1 MSLVKAKLKAARD
14 ALGKKQYA
22 AAKDAAEQA
31 LAFDPGNYNA
41 NVFIGLALLE
51 LGDFGQSEQAY
62 RRAIDAN
69 PDQLLAW
76 QGLSKFYERAEQ
88 WDKYVETLRRLL
100 DLFVQQ
106 NDALKCVETLEKFID
121 CRRERGTHSQAG
133 THLFAS
139 AQLTQAQLVEALSL
153 LLPDSPLY
161 TLLSTLPVLD
171 HTNPS
176 ATPAYQTQVALHNTL
191 PVLEEIVRIVE
202 KDEEDAHNKE
212 VTKRRTRLGA
222 ASPEQLR
229 KEVGVEIWG
238 PSQLPKLY
246 DDILNH
252 PNTPDDL
259 RRATDAKLLRYK
271 YRYLCA
277 LPPKGDQKA
286 AASREVD
293 NLVSGT
299 ITLGIPDELAWMLCL
314 DGLDCIDGET
324 YNLPLLRQFMELF
337 PSLPLTSLLT
347 AYFLYMDIPL
357 VVESDEDD
365 TPKPPVEQTGDPF
378 DTMLDAYPSISD
390 SVLATQIIASVYL
403 HECDYQ
409 NSVVVA
415 ENGLAVVARAETD
428 RGKLFPNNRLGFKV
442 VLATSLVHLF
452 PPKHHARA
460 LSVLEEVLS
469 QAPNNAPC
477 LMGRAY
483 ILQHEKRWDDAAEL
497 FARVSDLLPE
507 DLALGIRAKEE
518 YAWCKSQAGELQ
530 SGIQGLED
538 ALAVLTELEDAKDD
552 CARCLWRIGKSYWD
566 FGADEKREEAYRYFI
581 QSLKSN
587 PSYAPAFTS
596 LGIYYAEF
604 VTPRDPTRASKCFQ
618 KAFELDARE
627 GDAARRLADGFADE
641 REWDL
646 VEVVARRT
654 IEGEGGLDAGL
665 KADGAG
671 RFIPTNAWAWKAVG
685 VVELARTNYPPAI
698 QAFQITLRADPDDQ
712 VSWLRLGEAYSRA
725 GRHAAAIKALARA
738 QELDPEDWMCA
749 FFLGDVQRQIGQ
761 FQDAV
766 DAFQSIL
773 VHRPSEVGVLVS
785 LGQTYLDL
793 GRSEFTEGF
802 AARAEQ
808 SFITAVRIALRTMQA
823 SPGFRSVSWKTAA
836 DAIFYLSR
844 RSMFIDE
851 DGVRAALLD
860 VVALLPQIP
869 GERLAGIVSTPLF
882 DDESAS
888 TGYKALEI
896 AAAAYDYRITLGS
909 SEGVGRGSAWYD
921 LGMSLQ
927 CLSTKQPLTEKRQQA
942 ETKAGE
948 CLRAAIREDPGNDIY
963 WVAFG
968 NANFLSQAKTAQ
980 HAYIK
985 ALEIDSKNATTW
997 TNLGLLYL
1005 HEKDLELANQALFRA
1020 QTLDPEF
1027 TIAWVGQALVATANG
1042 HHADSITL
1050 LEHAVTL
1057 ASAVPEADLE
1067 FASRTFTR
1075 LTSRTD
1081 AAAVDEL
1088 LPAFLVLDRYCRG
1101 RPDDSCALHLFGLVC
1116 ESLGQR
1122 ELAAELIGRAIA
1134 LLEAKYEETEDSTV
1148 ERHFTIANSN
1158 LARLRL
1164 ALKDYEG
1171 AIESFES
1178 ALGLL
1183 PEDAKEDKTDV
1194 MRAQAQFGMG
1204 LANFKAGDLEAALG
1218 LFEAALET
1226 AGENLV
1232 VRGHVTVLLAQTLWG
1247 IGTEEFKESAKAQ
1260 LLDCIAADPEN
1271 LAAINALA
1279 GMGILTDDESLVD
1292 AALADLLALPLDRR
1306 FELDPQRDVNYL
1318 LTSTTLGRCGNAEK
1332 ALAVAQ
1338 GAVFAEP
1345 SRWDVRNQL
1354 ATLSIQN
1361 GNHASALA
1369 LLSACNRES
1378 DTLDTA
1384 RASLALQAVTE
1395 SLNGDVSQTA
1405 KRQAQ
1410 KAIFLSPWD
1419 VHNWEALAYVGA
1431 S

>member
-1 MSLVKAKLKAARD
+1 MSLVKGKLKAARD

-31 LAFDPGNYNA
+31 LAFDPENYNA

-51 LGDFGQSEQAY
+51 LGDFAQSEQAY
-62 RRAIDAN
+62 RRAIDAS
-69 PDQLLAW
+69 PEQLLAW
-76 QGLSKFYERAEQ
+76 QGISKFYERTEQ

-106 NDALKCVETLEKFID
+106 NDALKCVETLEKLID
-121 CRRERGTHSQAG
+121 CRRGRGTHSQAG
-133 THLFAS
+133 
-139 AQLTQAQLVEALSL
+139 LVEALSL
-153 LLPDSPLY
+153 LLADSPLY
-161 TLLSTLPVLD
+161 AVLSTLPVPD

-176 ATPAYQTQVALHNTL
+176 GTPAYQTQVLLHNTL
-191 PVLEEIVRIVE
+191 PVLEEIARIIE
-202 KDEEDAHNKE
+202 KDEEDAYNKE
-212 VTKRRTRLGA
+212 VAKRRTRLGA

-229 KEVGVEIWG
+229 KEVGMEIWG
-238 PSQLPKLY
+238 PSQLPKFY

-271 YRYLCA
+271 LRYLCA
-277 LPPKGDQKA
+277 LPPKGDKKT
-286 AASREVD
+286 AASREVE

-337 PSLPLTSLLT
+337 PSLPLTSLLK

-357 VVESDEDD
+357 VEVDDEDD
-365 TPKPPVEQTGDPF
+365 TPSAPVEQTGDPF
-378 DTMLDAYPSISD
+378 DTMLDAYPSVSD
-390 SVLATQIIASVYL
+390 SVLATQIVAGVYL

-409 NSVVVA
+409 NSLVVA
-415 ENGLAVVARAETD
+415 ENGLALVARAETD
-428 RGKLFPNNRLGFKV
+428 RGKLFPNTRLGFKV

-452 PPKHHARA
+452 PPKHHVRA
-460 LSVLEEVLS
+460 LSVLEEVLLV
-469 QAPNNAPC
+469 APDNTAC

-483 ILQHEKRWDDAAEL
+483 VLQHEKRWDDAAEL
-497 FARVSDLLPE
+497 FSRVSDLLPE
-507 DLALGIRAKEE
+507 DLELGIRAKEE
-518 YAWCKSQAGELQ
+518 HAWCQSQAGEVEV
-530 SGIQGLED
+530 GIQGLED
-538 ALAVLTELEDAKDD
+538 TLAVLMELEDAKDD

-566 FGADEKREEAYRYFI
+566 MGDEKCEEAYRYFI

-665 KADGAG
+665 KSDGAG
-671 RFIPTNAWAWKAVG
+671 RFLPNNAWAWKAVG
-685 VVELARTNYPPAI
+685 VVELARGNYPLAI
-698 QAFQITLRADPDDQ
+698 QALQITLRAEPDDQ

-749 FFLGDVQRQIGQ
+749 FFLADVQRQVGR
-761 FQDAV
+761 FQEAV

-793 GRSEFTEGF
+793 GRSEFTDGF

-808 SFITAVRIALRTMQA
+808 SFITSVQVALRTMQA
-823 SPGFRSVSWKTAA
+823 SPGFRGVSWKTAA

-844 RSMFIDE
+844 RSSFIDE

-860 VVALLPQIP
+860 VVALLSQGP
-869 GERLAGIVSTPLF
+869 GGQLAGTVSTPLF
-882 DDESAS
+882 NEESPS
-888 TGYKALEI
+888 TGYKALEV
-896 AAAAYDYRITLGS
+896 AAAAYDYRVTLGS
-909 SEGVGRGSAWYD
+909 SESVARGSAWYD

-927 CLSTKQPLTEKRQQA
+927 SLSTKQPSAEKRQQA

-968 NANFLSQAKTAQ
+968 NANFLSQVKTAQ

-1020 QTLDPEF
+1020 QTLDPEC
-1027 TIAWVGQALVATANG
+1027 TVAWVGQALVATANG
-1042 HHADSITL
+1042 HHSDSITL

-1057 ASAVPEADLE
+1057 ASAIPEADLE

-1075 LTSRTD
+1075 LTNATD

-1101 RPDDSCALHLFGLVC
+1101 RPDDTCALHLFGLVC

-1122 ELAAELIGRAIA
+1122 ELAVELIGRAIA
-1134 LLEAKYEETEDSTV
+1134 KLEAEYEETEDSTV
-1148 ERHFTIANSN
+1148 ERQFTIANSN

-1178 ALGLL
+1178 TLGLL
-1183 PEDAKEDKTDV
+1183 AEDAKGDKTDV

-1204 LANFKAGDLEAALG
+1204 LANFKLGDLEAALG
-1218 LFEAALET
+1218 LFEAALQT
-1226 AGENLV
+1226 AGDNPV
-1232 VRGHVTVLLAQTLWG
+1232 IRGHVTVLIAQTMWG
-1247 IGTEEFKESAKAQ
+1247 IGTEEFKESAKAH
-1260 LLDCIAADPEN
+1260 LLDCITADSEN

-1279 GMGILTDDESLVD
+1279 GMGILTDDEGLVD

-1306 FELDPQRDVNYL
+1306 LELDPQRDVNYL
-1318 LTSTTLGRCGNAEK
+1318 LTKHRIGQGNVEK
-1332 ALAVAQ
+1332 ALAVVQ

-1354 ATLSIQN
+1354 ATLSIQQ
-1361 GNHASALA
+1361 GNHSSALA
-1369 LLSACNRES
+1369 LLSASNRES
-1378 DTLDTA
+1378 DTLNTA

-1395 SLNGDVSQTA
+1395 SLNGDVSHIA
-1405 KRQAQ
+1405 KKQAQ
-1410 KAIFLSPWD
+1410 KAVFLSPWD
-1419 VHNWEALAYVGA
+1419 MRNWKALAYVGA
-1431 S
+1431 SL

>member
-1 MSLVKAKLKAARD
+1 MSLVKAKLKAARE
-14 ALGKKQYA
+14 ALSKKQYA

-51 LGDFGQSEQAY
+51 LGDFVQSEQAY
-62 RRAIDAN
+62 RRAIDAS
-69 PDQLLAW
+69 PEQLLAW
-76 QGLSKFYERAEQ
+76 QGISKFYERTEQ

-106 NDALKCVETLEKFID
+106 NDALKCVEALEKLIE
-121 CRRERGTHSQAG
+121 CRRERGTRP
-133 THLFAS
+133 
-139 AQLTQAQLVEALSL
+139 QLVEALSL
-153 LLPDSPLY
+153 LLADSPLSAV
-161 TLLSTLPVLD
+161 LSTLPVPD

-176 ATPAYQTQVALHNTL
+176 GTPAYQTQAAVHNTL

-202 KDEEDAHNKE
+202 KDEDDAYTKE
-212 VTKRRTRLGA
+212 VAKRRTRLGA

-252 PNTPDDL
+252 PHTPDDL
-259 RRATDAKLLRYK
+259 RRATDAKLLRYRH
-271 YRYLCA
+271 RYLCA
-277 LPPKGDQKA
+277 LPSKGDQKA
-286 AASREVD
+286 AVAREVD

-314 DGLDCIDGET
+314 DGQNCIDGET
-324 YNLPLLRQFMELF
+324 YDLPLLRQFIELF
-337 PSLPLTSLLT
+337 PSLPLTSLLK

-357 VVESDEDD
+357 VEVDEEEKD
-365 TPKPPVEQTGDPF
+365 TPNPPVEQSGDPF
-378 DTMLDAYPSISD
+378 DTMLDAYPSIAD
-390 SVLATQIIASVYL
+390 SIFATQIIAGVYL

-409 NSVVVA
+409 NSIVVA
-415 ENGLAVVARAETD
+415 ENGLAIVARAETEL
-428 RGKLFPNNRLGFKV
+428 GKLFPNTRLGFKV

-460 LSVLEEVLS
+460 LSVLDEVLS
-469 QAPNNAPC
+469 QAPNNTAC

-497 FARVSDLLPE
+497 FARVSDLLSE
-507 DLALGIRAKEE
+507 DLQLGIRAKEE
-518 YAWCKSQAGELQ
+518 LAWCQSQAGELQ
-530 SGIQGLED
+530 AGIQGLED
-538 ALAVLTELEDAKDD
+538 ALAVLTELEDAKDE

-566 FGADEKREEAYRYFI
+566 IGDEKREEAYRHFI
-581 QSLKSN
+581 LSLKSN

-596 LGIYYAEF
+596 LGIYYSEF

-665 KADGAG
+665 KSDGAG
-671 RFIPTNAWAWKAVG
+671 RFLPTNAWAWKAVG
-685 VVELARTNYPPAI
+685 VVELARANYPPAI
-698 QAFQITLRADPDDQ
+698 QALQITLRAEPDDQ

-749 FFLGDVQRQIGQ
+749 YFLGDVQRQIGQ

-793 GRSEFTEGF
+793 GRSEFTDGF

-808 SFITAVRIALRTMQA
+808 SFITSVRIALRTMEA

-844 RSMFIDE
+844 RSTFIDE
-851 DGVRAALLD
+851 DGVRGALLD
-860 VVALLPQIP
+860 VTALLSQGPS
-869 GERLAGIVSTPLF
+869 ERLGDIVPTPPF
-882 DDESAS
+882 NGESAS
-888 TGYKALEI
+888 TDYKALEV

-909 SEGVGRGSAWYD
+909 SEGIGRGSAWYD

-927 CLSTKQPLTEKRQQA
+927 CLSTKQTLTEKRQQT

-948 CLRAAIREDPGNDIY
+948 CLRAAIREDPGNDGY

-985 ALEIDSKNATTW
+985 ALEIDSKNAATW

-1005 HEKDLELANQALFRA
+1005 HQKDLELANQALFRA
-1020 QTLDPEF
+1020 QTLDPEC
-1027 TIAWVGQALVATANG
+1027 TVAWVGQALVATANG
-1042 HHADSITL
+1042 HHSDSITL
-1050 LEHAVTL
+1050 FQHAVTL
-1057 ASAVPEADLE
+1057 PSAVPEADLE
-1067 FASRTFTR
+1067 YASRAFTR
-1075 LTSRTD
+1075 LISTTH
-1081 AAAVDEL
+1081 AMTAAVDEL
-1088 LPAFLVLDRYCRG
+1088 LPAFLVLDRYCRS
-1101 RPDDSCALHLFGLVC
+1101 RPSDTCALHLFGLVC

-1122 ELAAELIGRAIA
+1122 EFAVELISRAITM
-1134 LLEAKYEETEDSTV
+1134 LEAEYEENEDATV

-1164 ALKDYEG
+1164 ALRDYEG

-1183 PEDAKEDKTDV
+1183 AEDAKEDKTDV

-1204 LANFKAGDLEAALG
+1204 LANFKLGDLEAALG

-1226 AGENLV
+1226 AGDNLV
-1232 VRGHVTVLLAQTLWG
+1232 VRGHVTVLLAQTMWA

-1260 LLDCIAADPEN
+1260 LLDCIAADSEN

-1279 GMGILTDDESLVD
+1279 GMGILTHDEGLVD

-1306 FELDPQRDVNYL
+1306 LELDPQRDVNYL
-1318 LTSTTLGRCGNAEK
+1318 LTKHHIGQGNVEK

-1354 ATLSIQN
+1354 ATLSIQQ
-1361 GNHASALA
+1361 GNHTSALA
-1369 LLSACNRES
+1369 LLSASNRDS
-1378 DTLDTA
+1378 DTLDIARASLA

-1395 SLNGDVSQTA
+1395 AFNGDVSKVA

-1410 KAIFLSPWD
+1410 KAVFLAPWE
-1419 VHNWEALAYVGA
+1419 VRNWEALAYVGA
-1431 S
+1431 T